1 MDACDSS
8 EQCSGTEHSGRNEI
22 ARLLSKQRFEEGLF
36 LYLSFGSAV
45 NILLYRRFFLKGCVN
60 SAGKEEKGQ

>member
-45 NILLYRRFFLKGCVN
+45 NILLYRRFF
-60 SAGKEEKGQ
+60 